1 MSCADAADSGIDNI
15 EHSWGSCRVDLRP
28 SGTGDSRDARVTA
41 LISKLV
47 KAQVTLTATPVDWVR
62 SLSERELEGAK
73 FLGVDDRVRQRK
85 TP

>member
-1 MSCADAADSGIDNI
+1 MGFVPRRPPTKRNGRLSGRTSHRAD
-15 EHSWGSCRVDLRP
+15 
-28 SGTGDSRDARVTA
+28 
-41 LISKLV
+41 SKLV